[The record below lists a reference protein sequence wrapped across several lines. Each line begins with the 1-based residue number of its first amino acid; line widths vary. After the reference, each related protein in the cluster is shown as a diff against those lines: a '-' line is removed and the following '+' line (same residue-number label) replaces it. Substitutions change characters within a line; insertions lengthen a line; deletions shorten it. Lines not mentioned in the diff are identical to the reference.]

1 MTKTKAFQVAIEEL
15 SKQNGLNAFRSASPP
30 NSSASSTSTSS
41 TVSSKNHKC
50 IPENLDLENV
60 FNPKYNV
67 IELISTQKKP
77 RKQLVRRILISIN
90 NHSQI
95 C

>member
-1 MTKTKAFQVAIEEL
+1 M
-15 SKQNGLNAFRSASPP
+15 QNGLNAFRSASPP
-30 NSSASSTSTSS
+30 NSSTSSTS
-41 TVSSKNHKC
+41 TVSSKNHKF